1 MRGFTQAS
9 RIVTLKSQVE
19 GKISSKNFSK
29 GNFYKAGKNLLLIDP
44 EDKIA
49 KLKEMEALLNQRKKE
64 YEVAENLYKKGFR
77 SEVKL
82 TESRTNFENA
92 LALFEKS
99 QVELNNTKIIMPFDS
114 SVEDSFVE
122 LGDYVKKGDSIAKIV
137 DLNPIFID
145 ITASEKEI
153 NKIKLFQQTRV
164 RIGKKLFQEKIN
176 YISKTS
182 DPETRNF
189 KIQVEVDNTN
199 SNILSGLSTEIE
211 IDLDP
216 ENAYF
221 IPSSLIT
228 LNNEGKIGL
237 KIIFN
242 NLVKFIPIKILSD
255 TGKGFWVE
263 ISDNFNNKEIVVITQ
278 GHEFTVEGEKVDFS
292 FKMIKKFL
300 YSTKLTLTFLFFSI
314 VFGSYKYVSLPKESD
329 PDISLPVIYI
339 SLAHKGISPSDS
351 ERLLIKPL
359 EKELKNI
366 EGIKTIIKFIPWG
379 EYYSRI

>member
-1 MRGFTQAS
+1 MKIIITISLIFAVMSFGFFFFKKDNINEIKKETLSRKTVEVEKINHQKFSKKLKLRGFTQAS

-145 ITASEKEI
+145 VTASEKEI

-164 RIGKKLFQEKIN
+164 RIGKKVVSGKIN

-182 DPETRNF
+182 DPKTRNF

-292 FKMIKKFL
+292 FKN
-300 YSTKLTLTFLFFSI
+300 
-314 VFGSYKYVSLPKESD
+314 D
-329 PDISLPVIYI
+329 
-339 SLAHKGISPSDS
+339 
-351 ERLLIKPL
+351 
-359 EKELKNI
+359 
-366 EGIKTIIKFIPWG
+366 
-379 EYYSRI
+379 